1 MSLPRGR
8 FELGDAYCASTAD
21 NVSRILSNVDV
32 DVDVD
37 GSRARGDSLAASSDD
52 GTRRCKPRAL
62 NHEPHTQYS
71 TLNPKPQTL
80 NPKPQTL
87 HTMYFKL

>member
-1 MSLPRGR
+1 VSLPRGR

-52 GTRRCKPRAL
+52 GDAAL
-62 NHEPHTQYS
+62 
-71 TLNPKPQTL
+71 
-80 NPKPQTL
+80 
-87 HTMYFKL
+87 